1 MGRERRTN
9 DGGAGPGELDPGMVL
24 ALLEGDAD
32 DDAARLAAW
41 VTDGNE
47 ARDLPNAV
55 QSVRHARLAS
65 RALRSG
71 RTDELVRE
79 TRRALDAAPTSSP
92 PLLFLVGSLLQACF
106 RFTGDAELGRL
117 ALDVLGRVADRVD
130 MPRLAV
136 PARGLM
142 TNIHMMRGALHRAVA
157 VAEAAVALAEA
168 TGFGDGPAPA
178 MAWQFRGYVLFEW
191 NRLKEAEEALQRA
204 WDLGEGSRGVRS
216 GVARV
221 LAQVR
226 ALQGD
231 AEGGDAWLER
241 LEALVAEPLTLRN
254 REWLAAVRAGHALGP
269 GAFKEIESWLR
280 AQGYA
285 PADAALWDDG
295 WILTRL
301 QELDH
306 ALALLEATSQWP
318 SVLAVA
324 GRIAP
329 CARAERKGFAVR
341 ALTAEGVALEAL
353 GRPREADASFARA
366 LTLGA
371 DGGFVRAFLEG
382 SPLRIA
388 LLARAAAG
396 GSEAPEATRVLEAGA
411 AGGATPSARLT
422 PTQADVLRKV
432 ASGASNKAIAQAMG
446 ISVATVK
453 THLRAVFQRLDVS
466 SRTHAVARGR
476 ELGLL

>member
-1 MGRERRTN
+1 MGRESMAN
-9 DGGAGPGELDPGMVL
+9 DGGAGPGEVDPRMVV
-24 ALLEGDAD
+24 ALLDGDAD
-32 DDAARLAAW
+32 DDAARLEAW

-55 QSVRHARLAS
+55 RTVRHARLAS
-65 RALRSG
+65 TALRSG
-71 RTDELVRE
+71 RTDELVLE

-92 PLLFLVGSLLQACF
+92 PLLFLVGSLLQASF

-117 ALDVLGRVADRVD
+117 ALDVLGRVADRVEV
-130 MPRLAV
+130 PRLAV

-142 TNIHMMRGALHRAVA
+142 ANIHMMRGDLHRAVA

-168 TGFGDGPAPA
+168 TGLGDDPAPA

-191 NRLKEAEEALQRA
+191 NRLEEAEEALQRA
-204 WDLGEGSRGVRS
+204 WDLSEGSRGVRS
-216 GVARV
+216 GAARV
-221 LAQVR
+221 LARVR
-226 ALQGD
+226 AVRGD
-231 AEGGDAWLER
+231 AEGADAWLER
-241 LEALVAEPLTLRN
+241 MEALVAEPLTLRN

-269 GAFKEIESWLR
+269 GAFKEIEGWLR
-280 AQGYA
+280 AQGYT
-285 PADAALWDDG
+285 PADAARWDDA

-301 QELDH
+301 QELDQ

-324 GRIAP
+324 GRIVS
-329 CARAERKGFAVR
+329 CARAERRGFAVR
-341 ALTAEGVALEAL
+341 ALTAEAVALEAL
-353 GRPREADASFARA
+353 GRPREADASLARA
-366 LTLGA
+366 LALGT
-371 DGGFVRAFLEG
+371 DGGFVRAFVEG
-382 SPLRIA
+382 SPLRMA

-396 GSEAPEATRVLEAGA
+396 GPEAREATRVLEAAAAPGA
-411 AGGATPSARLT
+411 PPSARLT

-432 ASGASNKAIAQAMG
+432 ATGASNKAIAHAMG
-446 ISVATVK
+446 ISVTTVK
-453 THLRAVFQRLDVS
+453 THLRAVFQRLEVS